1 MWWGWC
7 TRARA
12 VLLHT
17 TTHIAFAPPPCTNG
31 AAMQCLGYLSES
43 LETCEIAPEP
53 ADQSGRALFERL
65 QILDL
70 AEQLSRRV
78 LDLKK
83 NLAGAL
89 HELGVRDWATGV
101 HMLWCVSSLAT

>member
-1 MWWGWC
+1 MCSCHG
-7 TRARA
+7 
-12 VLLHT
+12 
-17 TTHIAFAPPPCTNG
+17 
-31 AAMQCLGYLSES
+31 QCLGYLSES

-53 ADQSGRALFERL
+53 ADQNGRALFERL

-83 NLAGAL
+83 NLNGAQ
-89 HELGVRDWATGV
+89 HELN
-101 HMLWCVSSLAT
+101 VSENWLGDIDCQEWKLMA